1 VFVRQIIIYLY
12 LLTNFETDGG
22 VGGVLRGVNSLL
34 SYFTLFNGHFYVLVL
49 VHLVNIGIGAC
60 VDVVLKVFQPLMG
73 IGGTWW
79 R

>member
-1 VFVRQIIIYLY
+1 
-12 LLTNFETDGG
+12 
-22 VGGVLRGVNSLL
+22 VNSLL